1 MGRKLL
7 AMFVAPAS
15 RWWRLPR
22 SRNRSEC
29 ARGILVIHYSWH
41 SVLFGSIGVCRS
53 RSLRFGKRHVGL
65 CSLVNLSTRLNIDL
79 VSRIRP
85 SKTANTLFTSTVL
98 FPLTKEQT
106 NNELL
111 PLRLLRRWSG
121 THMPVSL
128 GPHSNRCNTQADTFS
143 RRLKTTIIADFQ
155 KRVTHFQLE

>member
-79 VSRIRP
+79 VSKVDLKQFRRISRDVTDCDKGLAAVK
-85 SKTANTLFTSTVL
+85 KTGSGA
-98 FPLTKEQT
+98 
-106 NNELL
+106 L
-111 PLRLLRRWSG
+111 P
-121 THMPVSL
+121 P
-128 GPHSNRCNTQADTFS
+128 
-143 RRLKTTIIADFQ
+143 
-155 KRVTHFQLE
+155 